1 MLKFLMRRQSP
12 WWSAGH
18 AATRAL
24 WMLDKVPSTSLSSEQ
39 IGVCNWRLIRQ
50 ASSSIIWVAWSII
63 EFIKASLSCLR
74 FKENL
79 VKSKHE
85 PKKERAQV
93 SPLDS
98 KKKAIKH
105 IKTAAE
111 NFVTKELKLQHA
123 FTQLVVLLLETVP
136 FLHKTLLNVA
146 SLNPPDL
153 SATVTMKAL
162 LPQPHAVSINHIDAA
177 IHIDLEVIR
186 PIVTNPTLDPPIF
199 QCVTHC
205 LAHGLPILFLLIIA
219 RGHPITLELP
229 SMLIYVLGPC
239 DAQTEVDMPCN
250 GILPSRCRHSKILWI
265 EIEGVVGVQVFLTTA
280 LAWRSL
286 K

>member
-50 ASSSIIWVAWSII
+50 ASSSIIWVTWSII
-63 EFIKASLSCLR
+63 EFIKASLSCLG

-105 IKTAAE
+105 IKP
-111 NFVTKELKLQHA
+111 QR
-123 FTQLVVLLLETVP
+123 
-136 FLHKTLLNVA
+136 KTSWPRSSSFSTL
-146 SLNPPDL
+146 SLNSLFSSWKRSL
-153 SATVTMKAL
+153 SSTRRFWMWPAWTLRTSRPRL
-162 LPQPHAVSINHIDAA
+162 LWRPFCHSHMQWVSII
-177 IHIDLEVIR
+177 
-186 PIVTNPTLDPPIF
+186 
-199 QCVTHC
+199 
-205 LAHGLPILFLLIIA
+205 
-219 RGHPITLELP
+219 
-229 SMLIYVLGPC
+229 
-239 DAQTEVDMPCN
+239 
-250 GILPSRCRHSKILWI
+250 
-265 EIEGVVGVQVFLTTA
+265 
-280 LAWRSL
+280 
-286 K
+286 